1 MRANSSIPSLIIVVL
16 ILICGCTPS
25 EDRTMVA
32 PPEPSEPRPPPG
44 LEPTLDELLE
54 PVRNVRPR
62 SAQTDTTQSGPTQ
75 SGPAQAVINGIRERT
90 VVDREASSVRPG
102 QPIPART
109 VDRLIYQCTGDITFA
124 VRVTGDRLQVFPP
137 GYSNGFIVLERA
149 AADEGVRYVGH
160 DADFRAKGDL
170 ATLHVGRTRYIDCVS
185 NPAAAVW
192 QEPLRT
198 R

>member
-1 MRANSSIPSLIIVVL
+1 MRANSSIPSLVVVVL
-16 ILICGCTPS
+16 VLVCSCTPA
-25 EDRTMVA
+25 EEGTLVPA
-32 PPEPSEPRPPPG
+32 PPEPSEPPLPPA
-44 LEPTLDELLE
+44 LEPTLDELLDR
-54 PVRNVRPR
+54 VQNVRPGP
-62 SAQTDTTQSGPTQ
+62 AQTDITR
-75 SGPAQAVINGIRERT
+75 SGPAQGVINGIRERT
-90 VVDREASSVRPG
+90 VVDREGSSVPPG

-109 VDRLIYQCTGDITFA
+109 VDRLIYQCTGDISFA
-124 VRVTGDRLQVFPP
+124 VRVTGNRLQVFPP

-170 ATLHVGRTRYIDCVS
+170 ATLHVGRARYIDCVS